1 MKKKVKI
8 HYSSIFAV
16 IFIITS
22 IYLIQSILLFNK
34 IETLIRYIII
44 GVIVLIDILILAK
57 MFLSTNNNKK
67 KKKKRYVY
75 SGVLIVFS
83 ILFIFLGYNLNKIYS
98 YFSSLN
104 KKVVYSTSL
113 VSLKENKDVNLS
125 TLKDKKIGISA
136 DGDIENLSEDII
148 KKYSLDKNNKMV
160 DYESD
165 SKMILDLYN
174 KEIDYA
180 FLPTNFVDVYSTR
193 EEFEDIGSKLV
204 IVDTTKK
211 EVTKE
216 EVHLSGSSKD
226 VSEPFTVLLIGI
238 DSTVS
243 GLQHADSF
251 NGDSLI
257 VVTFNPSTMSATM
270 LSIPRDSYVPISCMK
285 NVDNK
290 ITHSA
295 ANGTKCVINTIQN
308 FLDIKIDYYMK
319 INFTGVVD
327 LVNAL
332 DGIVVDVPYDMCEQD
347 SHRRFDE
354 HTIYITKGRQRLDGE
369 KALAFARNRKS
380 NSQYCAKRWT
390 YGERS
395 DFVRSEHQ
403 QEVIQ
408 AILDKMKNFSSI
420 DDLEKLL
427 DVISKNFDTNM
438 SEDTILSFYNIAK
451 DVLIS
456 SSSDKVLSIQK
467 LYLDGTGQMIYDE
480 RSGLV
485 LWDYILNTKS
495 LNAVKKAMK
504 DNLSGVEPQLIKS
517 FSYKLGENYETSV
530 IGKGYY
536 GTVKY
541 KLVKD
546 LVGMKYSEAQIWANQ
561 NGVKLNPE
569 YVVDKSKSN
578 GTIISQNYPESKR
591 IDLIADRTITLKV
604 VKNEAS
610 APTKVDCTKEEL
622 NKACIV
628 PNFVGKTYDEYL
640 AWANGFSNMI
650 STGKSTYV
658 ESSTEKEGTIM
669 EQTVPQGTT
678 VKEMLDKSLSM
689 SFTIA
694 KEKNSS
700 EGGGE
705 EAGNTGGNT
714 GESSGNTGSS
724 SGDNPSGN
732 TGNTGESSG
741 STEEGSGGS
750 SGSSGNEESTEIQ
763 APSQDRN
770 EPSLNP

>member
-44 GVIVLIDILILAK
+44 GIIALIDILILAK
-57 MFLSTNNNKK
+57 MFLTTNKKK

-98 YFSSLN
+98 YFSGLN

-180 FLPTNFVDVYSTR
+180 FLPTNFVDVYSSR

-204 IVDTTKK
+204 VVDTTKK

-332 DGIVVDVPYDMCEQD
+332 DGIEVDIPYDMCEQD
-347 SHRRFDE
+347 SHRRFEE
-354 HTIYITKGRQRLDGE
+354 HTIYINKGRQTLDGE

-380 NSQYCAKRWT
+380 NSQYCAKKWT

-395 DFVRSEHQ
+395 DFIRSEHQ

-420 DDLEKLL
+420 NDLEKLL

-495 LNAVKKAMK
+495 VNAVKKAMK

-517 FSYKLGENYETSV
+517 FSYKLGEKYEPTV

-541 KLVKD
+541 KLVKN

-569 YVVDKSKSN
+569 YVVDKNKSN

-591 IDLIADRTITLKV
+591 IDLIPDKTITLKV

-610 APTKVDCTKEEL
+610 APTKVDCTKDEL

-628 PNFVGKTYDEYL
+628 PDFVGKTYDEYL
-640 AWANGFSNMI
+640 VWANGFSNMI
-650 STGKSTYV
+650 KTDKSSYV
-658 ESSTEKEGTIM
+658 ESSSKKPGTII

-678 VKEMLDKSLSM
+678 VKEMIDKNLSM
-689 SFTIA
+689 SFTVA
-694 KEKNSS
+694 KEKSSS

-705 EAGNTGGNT
+705 E
-714 GESSGNTGSS
+714 SGNTGSS
-724 SGDNPSGN
+724 SGNTGSSTGESPSGN

-741 STEEGSGGS
+741 NTESGS
-750 SGSSGNEESTEIQ
+750 SGSSSNEESTEVQ
-763 APSQDRN
+763 APSQERD

>member
-34 IETLIRYIII
+34 IETLIRYTII
-44 GVIVLIDILILAK
+44 GIIVLTDIFILAK
-57 MFLSTNNNKK
+57 MFLSTNKNKKNKK
-67 KKKKRYVY
+67 KKSYVY
-75 SGVLIVFS
+75 SGVLILFS
-83 ILFIFLGYNLNKIYS
+83 ILFIFLGYNLNRIYS
-98 YFSSLN
+98 YFSELN

-113 VSLKENKDVNLS
+113 VSLKENKDVNLT

-148 KKYSLDKNNKMV
+148 KKYSLDKNNKMI

-211 EVTKE
+211 EVTKD

-226 VSEPFTVLLIGI
+226 VSEPFTILLIGI

-308 FLDIKIDYYMK
+308 LLDVKIDYYMK

-332 DGIVVDVPYDMCEQD
+332 DGVVVDVPYDMCEQD
-347 SHRRFDE
+347 SQRRFGE
-354 HTIYITKGRQRLDGE
+354 HTIYLTKGRHKLDGE

-380 NSQYCAKRWT
+380 NSEYCGKRWT
-390 YGERS
+390 QGERS

-403 QEVIQ
+403 QVVIQ

-456 SSSDKVLSIQK
+456 SSSDEVISIQK
-467 LYLDGTGQMIYDE
+467 LYLDGTGQKIYDE

-504 DNLSGVEPQLIKS
+504 DNLNGAEPQLIKS

-536 GTVKY
+536 GTVTY
-541 KLVKD
+541 KLVKN
-546 LVGMKYSEAQIWANQ
+546 LVGTKYSEAQNWANQ

-569 YVVDKSKSN
+569 YVVDKSKAN
-578 GTIISQNYPESKR
+578 GTILSQNYPEKKR
-591 IDLIADRTITLKV
+591 IDLISDKTITVKV
-604 VKNEAS
+604 VKNDS
-610 APTKVDCTKEEL
+610 STSTPTNTKVDCTKDES
-622 NKACIV
+622 NKVCIV

-640 AWANGFSNMI
+640 VWANGFSNMI
-650 STGKSTYV
+650 KTDKSTYV
-658 ESSTEKEGTIM
+658 ESSTKKPGTII
-669 EQTVPQGTT
+669 EQTVPEGTT
-678 VKEMLDKSLSM
+678 VKEMIDKNLSM
-689 SFTIA
+689 SFTVA
-694 KEKNSS
+694 KEKTSS
-700 EGGGE
+700 EGNGEGSGGSGGSSE
-705 EAGNTGGNT
+705 NTGGSGGNTGENTGGSGGNT
-714 GESSGNTGSS
+714 GESSGGSS
-724 SGDNPSGN
+724 TS
-732 TGNTGESSG
+732 
-741 STEEGSGGS
+741 
-750 SGSSGNEESTEIQ
+750 EESTEVQ
-763 APSQDRN
+763 TPSQGSN

>member
-44 GVIVLIDILILAK
+44 GIIALIDILILAK
-57 MFLSTNNNKK
+57 MFLTTNKKK

-98 YFSSLN
+98 YFSELN

-113 VSLKENKDVNLS
+113 VSLKENKEVNLS
-125 TLKDKKIGISA
+125 TLKDKKIGISS

-180 FLPTNFVDVYSTR
+180 FLPTNFVDVYSSR

-204 IVDTTKK
+204 VVDTTKK

-332 DGIVVDVPYDMCEQD
+332 DGIEVDVPYDMCEQD
-347 SHRRFDE
+347 SHRRFEE
-354 HTIYITKGRQRLDGE
+354 HIIYINKGRQILDGE

-380 NSQYCAKRWT
+380 NSQYCAKKWT

-395 DFVRSEHQ
+395 DFIRSEHQ

-408 AILDKMKNFSSI
+408 AILDRMKNFSSI
-420 DDLEKLL
+420 NDLEKVL

-495 LNAVKKAMK
+495 VNAVKKAMK

-517 FSYKLGENYETSV
+517 FSYKLGEKYEPTV

-541 KLVKD
+541 KLVKN
-546 LVGMKYSEAQIWANQ
+546 LVGMKYSEAQTWANQ
-561 NGVKLNPE
+561 NGVKLNPK
-569 YVVDKSKSN
+569 YVVDKNKSN

-591 IDLIADRTITLKV
+591 IDLISDKTITLKV
-604 VKNEAS
+604 VKNDTS
-610 APTKVDCTKEEL
+610 TPTTTKVDCTKDEL

-628 PNFVGKTYDEYL
+628 PDFVGKTYDEYL

-650 STGKSTYV
+650 KTDKSSYV
-658 ESSTEKEGTIM
+658 ESSSKKPGTII

-678 VKEMLDKSLSM
+678 VKEMIDKNLSM
-689 SFTIA
+689 SFIVA
-694 KEKNSS
+694 KEKSSS
-700 EGGGE
+700 ESGGE
-705 EAGNTGGNT
+705 ESGNT
-714 GESSGNTGSS
+714 GESSGNTG
-724 SGDNPSGN
+724 
-732 TGNTGESSG
+732 ESSG
-741 STEEGSGGS
+741 SKEEGSGGS
-750 SGSSGNEESTEIQ
+750 SSSSGNEESTEIQ
-763 APSQDRN
+763 APSQERN